1 MLLALP
7 LLPLAVALWLV
18 LSSCAR
24 LLAGG
29 WIIAVVATVPVAVA
43 LLAGPERV
51 ELPDLLLQDTSAM
64 VLDEISRAAL
74 FLFGGLWLTAGL
86 LRARSHGTD
95 PSTIAML
102 VALSGATALALAE
115 GGPMIYAGMLVTGY
129 GLYTVM
135 ACEPTDEWRRAGRV
149 LIVLLVVSD
158 LLVFEILL
166 ASTAYAAPGL
176 PPGLVLL
183 GIAALVLRGGIPPA
197 HAWLP
202 PALAVVSVPTAML
215 LVSVPTAAA
224 LFGALKVLP
233 GGAPQF
239 GLTCLVLG
247 LAGAAWATIAGLG
260 QGQARPTLGYALAA
274 TAALLLMALP
284 AGTGEGG
291 QLAWLVLALLAS
303 CATLPLVAVQAAG
316 WMRDSTIVTVLLVHG
331 FAGGHTAVHASQAL
345 PAWGEV
351 TAPLAALAATLLLTV
366 ACRRSVAR
374 AVEHVSMAISRLAFL
389 PVLLACAGLGIAWAA
404 RTPEFAST
412 WIAPVGVTL
421 GLVVFR
427 FTPRQRAHIPP
438 GDLLVPAERAIVF
451 VLRWLRL
458 LFVRY
463 LPRLRDAT
471 QASLW
476 RLWDGQ
482 AWSQRMRR
490 LDIKLRAWP
499 ATGVM
504 MLAVALGAAVLLAR

>member
-1 MLLALP
+1 LP
-7 LLPLAVALWLV
+7 LLPLAVALWLA
-18 LSSCAR
+18 LSSRAR
-24 LLAGG
+24 QLAGG
-29 WIIAVVATVPVAVA
+29 RIIAVVATVPVAVA
-43 LLAGPERV
+43 LLAGPARH
-51 ELPDLLLQDTSAM
+51 ELPELLLQDTSAV

-74 FLFGGLWLTAGL
+74 FLFGGLWFTAGL
-86 LRARSHGTD
+86 LRARSRGID
-95 PSTIAML
+95 PSTLAML
-102 VALSGATALALAE
+102 VALSGAMALALAE
-115 GGPMIYAGMLVTGY
+115 GGPMIYAGLLVTGY

-135 ACEPTDEWRRAGRV
+135 ACEPNDEWRRAARV

-166 ASTAYAAPGL
+166 ASAAYPAPDL

-202 PALAVVSVPTAML
+202 PALAAVSAPTAML

-239 GLTCLVLG
+239 GLTCVVLG

-260 QGQARPTLGYALAA
+260 QAQARPTLGYALAA

-303 CATLPLVAVQAAG
+303 CATLPLVALQAAG
-316 WMRDSTIVTVLLVHG
+316 WIRDSTTLAVLLVHG
-331 FAGGHTAVHASQAL
+331 LAGGHTAVHASQAL
-345 PAWGEV
+345 PAWGAI
-351 TAPLAALAATLLLTV
+351 TAPLAALAATLLLTL
-366 ACRRSVAR
+366 AGRRSVAM
-374 AVEHVSMAISRLAFL
+374 AVDHAPMAMTRLVFL
-389 PVLLACAGLGIAWAA
+389 PVLFACAGMGYAWAA
-404 RTPEFAST
+404 RPPEFAST

-421 GLVVFR
+421 GLLVFR
-427 FTPRQRAHIPP
+427 FMPRQRAHIPP
-438 GDLLVPAERAIVF
+438 GDLLVPVERATIF
-451 VLRWLRL
+451 LLRWLRML
-458 LFVRY
+458 CVRY

-490 LDIKLRAWP
+490 LDLSLRAWP

-504 MLAVALGAAVLLAR
+504 MLAIALGAAVLLAR